1 MKTLNSQDFA
11 NLSDMFPQP
20 YLDGPDLDLP
30 PFDLPS
36 VLVPPEV
43 VEMDTLGESSSEEA
57 QVRREEWPEYHIT
70 LFDADVISFY
80 PGISFPKLILI
91 GLSTGRSRPD
101 DPSRLCPQIHPA

>member
-11 NLSDMFPQP
+11 NLSDIFPRP
-20 YLDGPDLDLP
+20 YLDGPESVLP

-57 QVRREEWPEYHIT
+57 QVKREEWPEYHLT
-70 LFDADVISFY
+70 LFDNDVISFIHRFPFLSLLTSFY
-80 PGISFPKLILI
+80 P
-91 GLSTGRSRPD
+91 
-101 DPSRLCPQIHPA
+101 